1 MITRRLLALA
11 TWAVVAGCALA
22 LGDVSIR
29 AWRIPAQPAPAVS
42 DPPAA
47 TAPRHDALRIDRQM
61 SALDRHARFDMILY
75 SGDFYRGELAATTR
89 ELALVAVALDVGK

>member
-47 TAPRHDALRIDRQM
+47 TAPRHDALRIDSQM
-61 SALDRHARFDMILY
+61 LALDRRARFDMILY
-75 SGDFYRGELAATTR
+75 SGDFYHGDLAATTR
-89 ELALVAVALDVGK
+89 ELAVVAVTLDVGR